1 MIQKGRQYVMEY
13 AGREFIIRMYGGEFP
28 LNNAIVEAKKFLKKN
43 GIKFDKK
50 LLVVKGYIDFEFD
63 DKKIK
68 NQKELGEHIAKHK
81 MVSF

>member
-13 AGREFIIRMYGGEFP
+13 AGREFIVRKFGCEYP
-28 LNNAIVEAKKFLKKN
+28 LNNAVVDARNFLKKN

-63 DKKIK
+63 NEKIK
-68 NQKELGEHIAKHK
+68 NQKDLGERIAKYT
-81 MVSF
+81 MATI